1 MCCAA
6 RACYPVGV
14 PPSVAMARANAHHRC
29 ARMLVGVAALVAV
42 LATLLAVAHA
52 HEEHVPGERKARRQQ
67 NHDHDPP
74 TSWPTNRFFK
84 SAGAIA
90 LPGRGL
96 SLTWSPDG
104 GRIAVG
110 GHFRDKMTRLRYDTR
125 IADVDAGR
133 LVKSFACH
141 WDWVVSSPW
150 VERP

>member
-14 PPSVAMARANAHHRC
+14 PPSVAMARANAHHQC

-42 LATLLAVAHA
+42 LAPVLAVPHA
-52 HEEHVPGERKARRQQ
+52 RTGHVPGERKGREEEKDD
-67 NHDHDPP
+67 HDHDTP

-104 GRIAVG
+104 SRIAVG
-110 GHFRDKMTRLRYDTR
+110 GHFRDKVTRLRYDTR

-133 LVKSFACH
+133 LV
-141 WDWVVSSPW
+141 
-150 VERP
+150 